1 MAFEI
6 NQLIGLASIGLAGGL
21 LGGLL
26 GIGGAIVVIPALVIL
41 MGYSQQMAQGTTLMM
56 MVPPVGALAA
66 WQYYK
71 QGYVD
76 IKSALFIAAFFL
88 IGGFFGARLALHLPQ
103 QVLKRIF
110 AILLLVLS
118 AKMLFFD
125 KQ

>member
-41 MGYSQQMAQGTTLMM
+41 MGYSQQLAQGTTLMM

-76 IKSALFIAAFFL
+76 IKSALIIAGFFL

-103 QVLKRIF
+103 QVLKRVF

>member
-1 MAFEI
+1 MAFEL

>member
-1 MAFEI
+1 
-6 NQLIGLASIGLAGGL
+6 
-21 LGGLL
+21 
-26 GIGGAIVVIPALVIL
+26 